1 MTAERAVCYIEDIQR
16 FLTNHRSA
24 FSEDMITANGMA
36 ISALEKQIPKKKIL
50 RPLNGGRLHVQ
61 YCPICNE
68 IIDDNRYQSY
78 CDNCG
83 QKLEVEE

>member
-16 FLTNHRSA
+16 FLTNHRCA
-24 FSEDMITANGMA
+24 FSADMITANGMA
-36 ISALEKQIPKKKIL
+36 ISALEKQIPRRKIL
-50 RPLNGGRLHVQ
+50 RPLNGGMLHVRC
-61 YCPICNE
+61 CPACYETIE
-68 IIDDNRYQSY
+68 DRYQSY

>member
-16 FLTNHRSA
+16 FLTHHRNA
-24 FSEDMITANGMA
+24 FSADMITANSMA
-36 ISALEKQIPKKKIL
+36 ISALEKQIPKRKTL
-50 RPLNGGRLHVQ
+50 RPLNGGMLHVRC
-61 YCPICNE
+61 CPTCYETIE
-68 IIDDNRYQSY
+68 DRYQSY